1 MHTVYRVPV
10 DAYDDPPVCGTP
22 LRRFNSFPAAVR
34 DAERTMTQERNPKA
48 AYFVVPGGY
57 SCGLVEDV

>member
-1 MHTVYRVPV
+1 MYQIYRVPV

-22 LRRFNSFPAAVR
+22 LPQRFNNLPAAIR
-34 DAERTMTQERNPKA
+34 EADRTMEQEHDPKV

-57 SCGLVEDV
+57 SVGLVE